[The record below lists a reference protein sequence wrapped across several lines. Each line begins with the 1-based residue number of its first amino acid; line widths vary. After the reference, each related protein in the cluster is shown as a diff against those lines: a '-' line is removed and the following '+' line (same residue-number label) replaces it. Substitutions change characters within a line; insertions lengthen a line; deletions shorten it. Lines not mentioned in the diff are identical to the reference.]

1 MINATKTYVYR
12 FENEHVLDLVLHKH
26 NDSRVFISI
35 FIILPLLESVKCKPD
50 VLLLVMFLL

>member
-1 MINATKTYVYR
+1 MMNATKIYVYR

-35 FIILPLLESVKCKPD
+35 FIILPLLESVKLD